1 MRKGEGR
8 RSMRKKSE
16 SGIRQIAELAGVDV
30 STVSRALNRRAHV
43 QPETAARVF
52 EAARQI
58 GYRQKR
64 LRQIIA
70 LILPESG
77 TTLKWYSIN
86 VLNALRLEA
95 VQRNWWLEIISA
107 DQIELLNERAVSGV
121 ISFDFNNHLAEKI
134 GSTRNLPMVCI
145 NDSARHIDRVYSVFS
160 NEFQAVN
167 LAVSHLVGYGHR
179 RIGMIINGDPES
191 YCNRT
196 RHEAFDRMMRVH
208 NLSAFAE
215 CVHGKHTPGD
225 PDSLVRLLHGAV
237 LRMAECGV
245 TAIINTGE
253 SEAASVLH
261 SLEVCRFRVPED
273 FSLITWEMVDVSEF
287 LSPPQTTVCQNFA
300 ELARRA
306 FDTLEKLVSGEPV
319 CRDSLVDYLLRDR
332 SSVAVPPRG
341 R

>member
-1 MRKGEGR
+1 MA
-8 RSMRKKSE
+8 KSKRVGLRE
-16 SGIRQIAELAGVDV
+16 IASRVNCNV
-30 STVSRALNRRAHV
+30 STVSRALNGHPGV
-43 QPETAARVF
+43 SVENARNILKIAY
-52 EAARQI
+52 EL
-58 GYRQKR
+58 GYCNSQEKR
-64 LRQIIA
+64 IA
-70 LILPESG
+70 VLLPKS
-77 TTLKWYSIN
+77 TIPLFWYSMSL
-86 VLNALRLEA
+86 LNAIREEVVKRQLLLEF
-95 VQRNWWLEIISA
+95 VFA
-107 DQIELLNERAVSGV
+107 DQVEKMLERSISG
-121 ISFDFNNHLAEKI
+121 ILSFEFLDNSLGKLSEI
-134 GSTRNLPMVCI
+134 VPMVCI

-208 NLSAFAE
+208 NLSIFAE

-261 SLEVCRFRVPED
+261 SLGVCRFRVPED

-287 LSPPQTTVCQNFA
+287 LSPPQTTLCQNFA

-306 FDTLEKLVSGEPV
+306 FETLEKLVAGEPV
-319 CRDSLVDYLLRDR
+319 CRDTLVDYLLCNR
-332 SSVAVPPRG
+332 SSVAIPSRG